1 MHIRHIRFSPLP
13 SLSALAVA
21 LAVIV
26 GCSSPRDNTLTEYT
40 RWYDGAVAQ
49 AQAGA
54 LAWSQFYQQSFDRL
68 TALPPSLQQD
78 ARLENTVLM
87 LSLARKFE
95 AREIDPQ
102 QFALERTQ
110 LESDLQA
117 RLR

>member
-1 MHIRHIRFSPLP
+1 MHTRFSPLHG
-13 SLSALAVA
+13 LCGLVAALA
-21 LAVIV
+21 LAV
-26 GCSSPRDNTLTEYT
+26 GCSSPRDNALTEYT
-40 RWYDGAVAQ
+40 RWYDNAVAQ

-87 LSLARKFE
+87 LSIARKYE
-95 AREIDPQ
+95 AQEIGPQ